1 MTTRLASTEKE
12 KALAAAAIDG
22 ASERLVEL
30 SHEIHAHPELGFS
43 EERASVWCAEML
55 AEAGFAVEMGA
66 GGLPT
71 AFSATI
77 GSGKPAIGICCE
89 YDALPDI
96 GHACGHNVI
105 AAAAVGAGIGL
116 VGLAEE
122 LGVTVRVLGTPAEE
136 GGGGKIL
143 MLDAGAFD
151 GLGAAMM
158 VHPGPSEHVQMHCLA
173 VANLVIRYH
182 GKEAHASG
190 FPELGI
196 NAADALTVA
205 QVAIGLLRQHAK
217 AGNQVHGIVTNGGSA
232 PNIIPGFAEG
242 IFYVRSPSLAG
253 LAEWE
258 PRIRDCFEAGAK
270 ATGATL
276 EIHPESPPYSEFRA
290 DEAIALRYRVNAEA
304 IGRTFAPDS
313 VKPLT
318 ASTDMANVSLAI
330 PAIHPTL
337 DIGAA
342 PAVNHQPEF
351 AAHCVSP
358 LADKALLDGATAM
371 AWTIIDLARDE
382 DERERLSATSLRR
395 G

>member
-1 MTTRLASTEKE
+1 MTNARKDIEQE
-12 KALAAAAIDG
+12 KARAAAAIGG
-22 ASERLVEL
+22 AAERLIDL
-30 SHEIHAHPELGFS
+30 SHKIHSHPETGF
-43 EERASVWCAEML
+43 EETLASTWCAEML
-55 AEAGFAVEMGA
+55 SAAGFDVEMGA

-71 AFSATI
+71 AFSATK
-77 GSGKPAIGICCE
+77 GSGKPEIGICCE

-105 AAAAVGAGIGL
+105 AAAAVGAG
-116 VGLAEE
+116 VGLAELADD

-136 GGGGKIL
+136 GGGGKII

-158 VHPGPSEHVQMHCLA
+158 VHPAPAERVQMQCLA
-173 VANLVIRYH
+173 VANLIVRYH
-182 GKEAHASG
+182 GKEAHASAY
-190 FPELGI
+190 PELGI
-196 NAADALTVA
+196 NAADALTIA

-217 AGNQVHGIVTNGGSA
+217 PGNQVHGIVTNGGSA
-232 PNIIPGFAEG
+232 PNIVPGLTEG
-242 IFYVRSPSLAG
+242 RFYVRSETLAR

-258 PRIRDCFEAGAK
+258 PRIRDCFEAGAR
-270 ATGATL
+270 ATGATF

-290 DEAIALRYRVNAEA
+290 DDAIGVRYRVNAEA
-304 IGRTFAPDS
+304 IGRAFAPDS
-313 VKPLT
+313 TKGLT

-351 AAHCVSP
+351 AAHCISA
-358 LADKALLDGATAM
+358 LADKAVVDGATAM
-371 AWTIIDLARDE
+371 AWTVIDLAND
-382 DERERLSATSLRR
+382 DAERERLTGTSLRR
-395 G
+395 V